1 MTDSTPLVQQ
11 QNNKKLGHRVFC
23 CCDSRKATI
32 LVSLVALIL
41 NIIFLIGYATG
52 NHANSIWAIVVY
64 SISILFYL
72 LVIFGA
78 IRYHRCAVI
87 ISLIWQLVAVVLII
101 IGTIQFDWSSVSG
114 DTKTQDIIAVTVALI
129 WYLVVI
135 YSLGTFVREVSNGI
149 MSPATHSREKYACCC
164 NV

>member
-11 QNNKKLGHRVFC
+11 QNNKKQGHRVFC

-41 NIIFLIGYATG
+41 NIIFLAYPG
-52 NHANSIWAIVVY
+52 NANSVWAIVVY

>member
-11 QNNKKLGHRVFC
+11 NNKKQGHRVF

-41 NIIFLIGYATG
+41 NIIFLIGYATD

-64 SISILFYL
+64 SISIAFYL

-87 ISLIWQLVAVVLII
+87 VSLIWQLVAVVLII

-129 WYLVVI
+129 W
-135 YSLGTFVREVSNGI
+135 
-149 MSPATHSREKYACCC
+149 
-164 NV
+164 

>member
-11 QNNKKLGHRVFC
+11 NNKKQGHRVFC

-41 NIIFLIGYATG
+41 NIIFLSCSIS
-52 NHANSIWAIVVY
+52 NSIWAIVVY
-64 SISILFYL
+64 SISIAFYL

-87 ISLIWQLVAVVLII
+87 VSLIWQLVAVVLII

-129 WYLVVI
+129 W
-135 YSLGTFVREVSNGI
+135 
-149 MSPATHSREKYACCC
+149 
-164 NV
+164 

>member
-11 QNNKKLGHRVFC
+11 NNKKQGHRVFC

-52 NHANSIWAIVVY
+52 NHANSVWAIVVY
-64 SISILFYL
+64 SISIAFYL